1 VKNEQVMGQ
10 FKDNKRHG
18 KGQMDYADGEKYT
31 GDWLQGNQ
39 TGQGVYMFAN
49 GERYQMRCFNII
61 R

>member
-1 VKNEQVMGQ
+1 MGQ